1 MYTAKKDGEILAM
14 NFMIFYGNEASYH
27 YGVSSD
33 LGTKYSAAPLLHM
46 EAMKEARKRG
56 ITRYNLWGIVGP
68 EEKTHRFY
76 GVSEFKR
83 SFGCAELRYTPAHDL
98 ILNRP
103 KYLLTKTVET
113 VRKKLRHV

>member
-46 EAMKEARKRG
+46 EAMQEARKRRIG
-56 ITRYNLWGIVGP
+56 RYNLWGIVGLN
-68 EEKTHRFY
+68 ETSHRFY

-83 SFGCAELRYTPAHDL
+83 SFGCEELKYTPAHDL
-98 ILNRP
+98 ILDP
-103 KYLLTKTVET
+103 KKYLLTKLVEDL
-113 VRKKLRHV
+113 RKRIRHV